1 MSKWILILFFLG
13 LVCTVL
19 GLVGNFEWLV
29 PWWSA
34 ILMVASVKLLT
45 QIWNREEE
53 GEREKLVEKIQYL
66 EDQLRFK

>member
-13 LVCTVL
+13 LVCTVV
-19 GLVGNFEWLV
+19 GLIGNFEWLM

-34 ILMVASVKLLT
+34 ILMIAALRMLT
-45 QIWNREEE
+45 HIWKREED
-53 GEREKLVEKIQYL
+53 GERENLVGKIQYL